1 MSGGAAPSSP
11 SIYESKEG
19 SVITAVTLLSLS
31 AVVAV
36 VLRFKCR
43 SMVHAKLGVD
53 DWLILTALPIAVA
66 EAVAV
71 GYSTRGGLGKHLE
84 VVSASTL
91 QLGAKFF
98 FAIQILWLV
107 ASGLVK
113 LSILTF
119 YLRIFGIL
127 NYIRFSAWF
136 LIVSVIIWLISVTV
150 AHGLECVPVA
160 KIWDES
166 LLGHCLDTVTLFLG
180 GSIADVAFDF
190 LILVLPM
197 PAIIELQL
205 PLPKKISIVGIFV
218 LGGLTCILSLIRF
231 LGARVS
237 IYDRSDITWKSWLP
251 LIWAVAEP
259 CLGTVC
265 ACLPVLQP
273 LMQKAFGLITK
284 SSSAVP
290 SPSYEDDSK
299 NKQAQWKNKAHHQ
312 QQDIEIPNT
321 SETNL
326 RGTSGDWGEDNEV

>member
-1 MSGGAAPSSP
+1 MSGGTAPSSP

-43 SMVHAKLGVD
+43 SIVHTKLGVD
-53 DWLILTALPIAVA
+53 DWLILAALPIAVA
-66 EAVAV
+66 EAIAV
-71 GYSTRGGLGKHLE
+71 GYSTRGGLGKHLD

-91 QLGAKFF
+91 QLGA
-98 FAIQILWLV
+98 
-107 ASGLVK
+107 K

-166 LLGHCLDTVTLFLG
+166 LPGHCLDTVTLFLG
-180 GSIADVAFDF
+180 GSIADVASDF

-218 LGGLTCILSLIRF
+218 LAL
-231 LGARVS
+231 RVS
-237 IYDRSDITWKSWLP
+237 
-251 LIWAVAEP
+251 
-259 CLGTVC
+259 
-265 ACLPVLQP
+265 
-273 LMQKAFGLITK
+273 
-284 SSSAVP
+284 SA
-290 SPSYEDDSK
+290 
-299 NKQAQWKNKAHHQ
+299 
-312 QQDIEIPNT
+312 
-321 SETNL
+321 
-326 RGTSGDWGEDNEV
+326 